1 MYVIKPSFKILQ
13 STCFMQEEDKTR
25 KDKGRNRSTT
35 DVTVSKVD
43 PQKDT
48 PLNKLKA
55 LKLRN
60 PFSPKSKVKIYSI
73 NSCNFTRVIPA
84 G

>member
-1 MYVIKPSFKILQ
+1 MCITKPSFKILQ
-13 STCFMQEEDKTR
+13 STCFMQEEDKTK

-43 PQKDT
+43 PKKDT

-55 LKLRN
+55 MKLRN
-60 PFSPKSKVKIYSI
+60 PFSPKSKVK
-73 NSCNFTRVIPA
+73 NVDKLTA
-84 G
+84 